1 MDWGMKNRLARIFNQ
16 KTQKTVMLAVDHGYF
31 LGPTTGLEEPKKT
44 VVPLVP
50 YADSLMLTRGVLR
63 NCIPGETNIP
73 IVLRVSGGN
82 SVLDQD
88 ISHEDITASMEDAIR
103 LNVSAVTLSVYIGS
117 EHQHKTI
124 VNLAKLVD
132 SGEKY
137 GIPVLAVTAVG
148 KEMAR
153 DERYLS
159 LSCRIAAEMGAHFVK
174 TYYCE
179 GFNKLV
185 KKCPIPVII
194 AGGKKIPE
202 PDALELAYQ
211 AVSDG
216 ALGVDM
222 GRNIFQADHPV
233 AMIQAVR
240 SVVHEGYP
248 PKKAMD
254 LYNSLKNNSKKASSV
269 RLRNEARAA
278 V

>member
-1 MDWGMKNRLARIFNQ
+1 
-16 KTQKTVMLAVDHGYF
+16 
-31 LGPTTGLEEPKKT
+31 
-44 VVPLVP
+44 
-50 YADSLMLTRGVLR
+50 
-63 NCIPGETNIP
+63 
-73 IVLRVSGGN
+73 
-82 SVLDQD
+82 
-88 ISHEDITASMEDAIR
+88 
-103 LNVSAVTLSVYIGS
+103 
-117 EHQHKTI
+117 
-124 VNLAKLVD
+124 
-132 SGEKY
+132 
-137 GIPVLAVTAVG
+137 
-148 KEMAR
+148 
-153 DERYLS
+153 
-159 LSCRIAAEMGAHFVK
+159 MGAHFVK

-240 SVVHEGYP
+240 SGVHEGYP

-269 RLRNEARAA
+269 RVRHEARAA